1 VIRVGLRHRGRMILF
16 PLMILT
22 FTIHHK
28 LMKTWTCFF
37 ESNQLRV
44 RASHFKVTLD
54 RIRRYV
60 QVRIL
65 PLRKT
70 LFSME
75 VFYIR
80 RVMQEHRSKP
90 ATCQPASTSKRV
102 FNGEEKGN
110 PLTFKFQILKLHL
123 MIVRPKIQVV
133 PLKGL

>member
-1 VIRVGLRHRGRMILF
+1 MRLR
-16 PLMILT
+16 T
-22 FTIHHK
+22 YHK

-44 RASHFKVTLD
+44 RASHFKATLD
-54 RIRRYV
+54 RIRRSV
-60 QVRIL
+60 QVRLL

-80 RVMQEHRSKP
+80 RVMQEHLSKP
-90 ATCQPASTSKRV
+90 ATCQPANTSKRV

-110 PLTFKFQILKLHL
+110 PLTFKFQILKLYL
-123 MIVRPKIQVV
+123 MIVRPKIQAV
-133 PLKGL
+133 PLSRL